1 MERNL
6 IKSGSSSLLP
16 QLDAHFQVRQIT
28 HSCVLPVRD
37 FINEQNYAVKKCVS
51 VYRQLQT
58 ILLLQETV
66 SRNVDVK
73 SCNVHLLASSFFS
86 PYFKKIFDTS
96 LDSVSIFTTARN

>member
-37 FINEQNYAVKKCVS
+37 FINEQSYAVKKCVS

-66 SRNVDVK
+66 SRSVDVK
-73 SCNVHLLASSFFS
+73 SCNVHLLASSFF
-86 PYFKKIFDTS
+86 PPILKNI
-96 LDSVSIFTTARN
+96 